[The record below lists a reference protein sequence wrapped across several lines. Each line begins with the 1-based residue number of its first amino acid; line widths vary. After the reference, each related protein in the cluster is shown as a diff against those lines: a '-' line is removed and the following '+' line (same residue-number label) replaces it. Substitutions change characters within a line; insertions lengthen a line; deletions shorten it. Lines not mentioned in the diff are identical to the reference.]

1 MGSKFLILYVAM
13 PIIGG
18 LIAMSAVI
26 ARKRPDAQKVLN
38 KLLPYKASIGAAML
52 GCFVLNLYYA
62 NFNPLYGFGN
72 GFTALFGVT
81 LLAVLVTQLFLG
93 LTMGAGQIAKWA
105 RAPEHRTAELQ
116 RKLLPF
122 EVPLGAVAITS
133 GVLALIIYISPKLAV
148 KTAAVIDTLS
158 ATLTA
163 IG

>member
-1 MGSKFLILYVAM
+1 MDIKFLICYVVM
-13 PIIGG
+13 PIVGG

-26 ARKRPDAQKVLN
+26 ARKRPDAQKILN
-38 KLLPYKASIGAAML
+38 KLLPYKATIGASLL
-52 GCFVLNLYYA
+52 GCFVLNMYWA
-62 NFNPLYGFGN
+62 GFNPFYGFGK
-72 GFTALFGVT
+72 GFTLLFGIT

-105 RAPEHRTAELQ
+105 KAPEQRTAELQ

-122 EVPLGAVAITS
+122 EVPMGAVAITS
-133 GVLALIIYISPKLAV
+133 GVLALVIYISPTLAV
-148 KTAAVIDTLS
+148 KTAAVIDAVG